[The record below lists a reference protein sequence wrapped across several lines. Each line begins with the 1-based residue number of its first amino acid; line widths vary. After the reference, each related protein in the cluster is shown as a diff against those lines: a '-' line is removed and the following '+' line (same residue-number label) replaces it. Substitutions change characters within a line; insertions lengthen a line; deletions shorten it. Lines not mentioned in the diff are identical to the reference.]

1 MKISVKL
8 ISGGPRVDLNNASGI
23 SHLHRCSNP
32 LIQARARA
40 RVAGSGPDS
49 RGDAVEQ
56 LGSRCAEGSERL
68 QVHGAKV
75 DAFL

>member
-1 MKISVKL
+1 MSVKL
-8 ISGGPRVDLNNASGI
+8 ISGGPRVGLDDASGI

-32 LIQARARA
+32 SIQARARA
-40 RVAGSGPDS
+40 RVAGSGADP

-56 LGSRCAEGSERL
+56 LGSRCAEGSERF
-68 QVHGAKV
+68 QAHGAKV